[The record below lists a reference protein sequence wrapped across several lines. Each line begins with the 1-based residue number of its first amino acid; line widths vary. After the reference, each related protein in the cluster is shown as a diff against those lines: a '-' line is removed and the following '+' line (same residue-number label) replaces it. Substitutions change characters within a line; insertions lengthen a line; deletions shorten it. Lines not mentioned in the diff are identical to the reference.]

1 MQPAWGLYYMHC
13 VSFPLWLGSA
23 IREMRAQRHRL
34 PSEWDF
40 FGVRFMA
47 AYVLLDGLRGFDLCF
62 EGADGEC
69 QAVWGVCPLYLRMAA
84 WFARDVC
91 WPPGTW
97 ILWGSTLL
105 AILALA
111 FCMGSLLATNRQSWP
126 AMSAIGLVLL
136 NFPWTF
142 LNLQLLFRVLP
153 QIEMRSAGV
162 ISAQVVKAR
171 MGSKLILVANV
182 VILVV
187 FPAKIIYSLWWRDGH
202 HRRFIPAVDVG
213 SWVGQ
218 SVCPSLVSQP
228 EGVAVDLS
236 LEMVELAIGWLQS
249 AYCLAVGVLGENLA
263 VLLDPTGRT
272 GACEA
277 VEAAPPAYMSS
288 IALGKALR
296 SAVVKVD

>member
-1 MQPAWGLYYMHC
+1 M
-13 VSFPLWLGSA
+13 GSA
-23 IREMRAQRHRL
+23 KQSGVCARCT
-34 PSEWDF
+34 SEWPR
-40 FGVRFMA
+40 G
-47 AYVLLDGLRGFDLCF
+47 LL
-62 EGADGEC
+62 E
-69 QAVWGVCPLYLRMAA
+69 M
-84 WFARDVC
+84 
-91 WPPGTW
+91 